1 MSQSCVREISA
12 FLHEDEV
19 VRRWWALPAGCILPL
34 SNGDAYQL
42 LFAGRPG
49 SSAGPDVRDAVF
61 YVRSTGM
68 RVVGDVEFHVRSS
81 DWGSHHH
88 QTDPR
93 YNNVILHV
101 VLRCDDPLPTLLQ
114 SRTLVP
120 VCSLADLPLPPAL
133 PLIANTHQEQWPCHT
148 VMQQLTAEERQ
159 MLFTRAGLL
168 RFEQKTHAFIEHLH
182 AIASSAFTLDLFGF
196 DVYTFPLG
204 AAGARSFHD
213 PLEGTETSHTYD
225 LCLIPALAEGL
236 GYGRDRDFFRAA
248 GLYLVGRISNVPEP
262 LGRAPQ
268 PSPLDDGRLRVLRRL
283 VEEWRNPGVWETL
296 RVLMLPDL
304 PCTNEQILQALRE
317 ALGNVGLSLARTDI
331 LLCNVVLPFAAAI
344 ALIEH
349 DTLLGQRAEEL
360 YLLHPGLPSNRIT
373 RMMSTQLQMT
383 SEPHGSC
390 QQQGLHYIYQQT
402 CQAKYCDR
410 CIAGRNVL

>member
-19 VRRWWALPAGCILPL
+19 VRRWWALPAGCVLPL

-81 DWGSHHH
+81 DWGNHHH

-101 VLRCDDPLPTLLQ
+101 VLLCDDPLPTLLQ

-120 VCSLADLPLPPAL
+120 VCSLADLSLPPAL
-133 PLIANTHQEQWPCHT
+133 PLIASTPAEQWPCHA
-148 VMQQLTAEERQ
+148 VMQQLTAEERLR
-159 MLFTRAGLL
+159 LFTRAGLL
-168 RFEQKTHAFIEHLH
+168 RFEQKTHAFIEQVRT
-182 AIASSAFTLDLFGF
+182 IAS
-196 DVYTFPLG
+196 
-204 AAGARSFHD
+204 
-213 PLEGTETSHTYD
+213 SHTYD
-225 LCLIPALAEGL
+225 SCLIPALAEGL

-248 GLYLVGRISNVPEP
+248 GLYLVGRISSVPEP

-296 RVLMLPDL
+296 RALMLPDL
-304 PCTNEQILQALRE
+304 PRTNEQLLQVLRE
-317 ALGNVGLSLARTDI
+317 ALRNVGLSLARADI

-349 DTLLGQRAEEL
+349 HTLLGQRAEEL

-373 RMMSTQLQMT
+373 RMMITQLQLT
-383 SEPHGSC
+383 SEPRGSC

-402 CQAKYCDR
+402 CQAKDCDR

>member
-1 MSQSCVREISA
+1 VSQSCVREISA
-12 FLHEDEV
+12 FLHEDEL
-19 VRRWWALPAGCILPL
+19 VRRWWALPAGCVLPL

-61 YVRSTGM
+61 YVRSTGV
-68 RVVGDVEFHVRSS
+68 RVVGDVEFHVRSR

-101 VLRCDDPLPTLLQ
+101 VLLCDDPLPTLLQ

-133 PLIANTHQEQWPCHT
+133 PLIANTPAEQWPCQT

-182 AIASSAFTLDLFGF
+182 AIASND
-196 DVYTFPLG
+196 
-204 AAGARSFHD
+204 
-213 PLEGTETSHTYD
+213 TYD

-248 GLYLVGRISNVPEP
+248 GLYLVGRISKVPEP

-296 RVLMLPDL
+296 RLLMLPDL

-317 ALGNVGLSLARTDI
+317 ALCNVGLSLARTDI

-349 DTLLGQRAEEL
+349 HTLLGQRAEEL

-373 RMMSTQLQMT
+373 RMMSTQLQLT
-383 SEPHGSC
+383 TEPRGSC

-402 CQAKYCDR
+402 CQAKHCDR